1 MILYDPDPMQLLK
14 QELPDYITVK
24 LPSGGFILVEP
35 SGNLEMK
42 VVSINSTDP
51 QDFLNSKY
59 QPGSTIKM
67 KL

>member
-42 VVSINSTDP
+42 VVSINSTAP